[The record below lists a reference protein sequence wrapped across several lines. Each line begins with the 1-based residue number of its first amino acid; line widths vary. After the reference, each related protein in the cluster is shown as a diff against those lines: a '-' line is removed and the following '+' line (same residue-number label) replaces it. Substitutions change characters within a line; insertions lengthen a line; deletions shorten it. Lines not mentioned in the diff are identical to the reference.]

1 MGHAAGL
8 RAGTRYAFSRNFRQ
22 KGMIRLS
29 TYLRQYKVGD
39 IVDIKANGAVQKGMP
54 HKVYHGKTGVI
65 YNVTKSAVGVIIY
78 KKVKHRYI
86 EKRINLRL
94 EHVSLS
100 RSREDFIKR
109 VKSNAAAKKQ
119 AKADGVTVQVK
130 RLPGMPREART
141 ISMKDNKPETV
152 VPIAY
157 ETTI

>member
-22 KGMIRLS
+22 KGAIRLS
-29 TYLRQYKVGD
+29 TYLQQYKVGD

-54 HKVYHGKTGVI
+54 HKVYHGKTGVV

-86 EKRINLRL
+86 EKRVNLRI
-94 EHVSLS
+94 EHINRS

-109 VKSNAAAKKQ
+109 VKQNAALKKQ
-119 AKADGVTVQVK
+119 AKADGNPVTVK
-130 RLPGMPREART
+130 RQAALPRVAHT
-141 ISMKDNKPETV
+141 VSLKDNRPETV
-152 VPIAY
+152 APIAY

>member
-1 MGHAAGL
+1 
-8 RAGTRYAFSRNFRQ
+8 
-22 KGMIRLS
+22 
-29 TYLRQYKVGD
+29 
-39 IVDIKANGAVQKGMP
+39 MP
-54 HKVYHGKTGVI
+54 HKVYHGKTGVV

-86 EKRINLRL
+86 EKRINLRI

-119 AKADGVTVQVK
+119 AKTDGKTVQVK
-130 RLPGMPREART
+130 RLPVQPREART
-141 ISMKDNKPETV
+141 VSLKDNKPETI

>member
-1 MGHAAGL
+1 VVN
-8 RAGTRYAFSRNFRQ
+8 R
-22 KGMIRLS
+22 
-29 TYLRQYKVGD
+29 VGD

-54 HKVYHGKTGVI
+54 HKVYHGKTGVV

-94 EHVSLS
+94 EHINLS

-119 AKADGVTVQVK
+119 AKADGKTVQVK
-130 RLPGMPREART
+130 RLPVMPRDARLV
-141 ISMKDNKPETV
+141 SMKDNHPETV

>member
-1 MGHAAGL
+1 M
-8 RAGTRYAFSRNFRQ
+8 
-22 KGMIRLS
+22 RLEYS
-29 TYLRQYKVGD
+29 DLQCTGEILIIGNRVGD

-86 EKRINLRL
+86 EKRINLRV
-94 EHVSLS
+94 EHVQLS

-109 VKSNAAAKKQ
+109 VKKNAELKKQ
-119 AKADGVTVQVK
+119 AKADGNPVQVK
-130 RLPGMPREART
+130 RLPVAPREAHVV
-141 ISMKDNKPETV
+141 SMKDNKPETV
-152 VPIAY
+152 VPLAY

>member
-8 RAGTRYAFSRNFRQ
+8 RAGTRYAFSRKFRQ

-54 HKVYHGKTGVI
+54 HKVYHGKTGVV
-65 YNVTKSAVGVIIY
+65 YNVTKSALGIIIY

-86 EKRINLRL
+86 EKRINIRI
-94 EHVSLS
+94 EHVSPS
-100 RSREDFIKR
+100 RSREDFLKR
-109 VKSNAAAKKQ
+109 VKKNAALKKQ
-119 AKADGVTVQVK
+119 ATTDGSPVEIK
-130 RLPGMPREART
+130 RQPVMPRAART
-141 ISMKDNKPETV
+141 VSMVDNKPETV

>member
-8 RAGTRYAFSRNFRQ
+8 RAGTRYAFSRNFKD

-65 YNVTKSAVGVIIY
+65 YNVSKSAVGVIIY

-86 EKRINLRL
+86 EKRINLRV
-94 EHVSLS
+94 EHISLS

-109 VKSNAAAKKQ
+109 VKHNAEAKKK
-119 AKADGVTVQVK
+119 AKAEGTTVQVK
-130 RLPGMPREART
+130 RLAVQPREART
-141 ISMKDNKPETV
+141 VSMKDNKPETV

>member
-1 MGHAAGL
+1 MGHPAGL
-8 RAGTRYAFSRNFRQ
+8 RAGTRYAFSRNFRE

-29 TYLRQYKVGD
+29 TYLQQFKVGD

-54 HKVYHGKTGVI
+54 HKVYHGKTGVV
-65 YNVTKSAVGVIIY
+65 YNVAKSAVGVIIY

-86 EKRINLRL
+86 EKRVNIRI

-109 VKSNAAAKKQ
+109 VKKNAELKKQ
-119 AKADGVTVQVK
+119 AKAEGTTVQVK
-130 RLPGMPREART
+130 RQALQPRDART
-141 ISMKDNKPETV
+141 VSMKDNHPETV

>member
-8 RAGTRYAFSRNFRQ
+8 RAGTRYAFSRDFRK
-22 KGMIRLS
+22 KGSIALS

-78 KKVKHRYI
+78 KKVKHRYL
-86 EKRINLRL
+86 EKRINLRV

-109 VKSNAAAKKQ
+109 VKKNAELKKK
-119 AKADGVTVQVK
+119 AKADGTTVQVK
-130 RLPGMPREART
+130 RQATLPREAHT
-141 ISMKDNKPETV
+141 LSYKDNKPETV

>member
-8 RAGTRYAFSRNFRQ
+8 RAGTRYAFSRNFRE

-29 TYLRQYKVGD
+29 TYLRQFKVGD

-54 HKVYHGKTGVI
+54 HKVYHGKTGVV

-86 EKRINLRL
+86 EKRVNLRI
-94 EHVSLS
+94 EHVALS

-109 VKSNAAAKKQ
+109 VKHNAAAKKE
-119 AKADGVTVQVK
+119 AKATGNPVQVK
-130 RLPGMPREART
+130 RLPAAPREARLVS
-141 ISMKDNKPETV
+141 IKDNKPETL
-152 VPIAY
+152 VPLAY
-157 ETTI
+157 DTTI